1 MLWKSGNFCDRLARS
16 SIDASWLLNVLLV
29 LWLGLS
35 EASTLKS
42 ASCLGMPLIEPHE
55 SDTSPEAVAAA
66 AADDIPYGMAAEGDE
81 NRRVIMLLR

>member
-1 MLWKSGNFCDRLARS
+1 
-16 SIDASWLLNVLLV
+16 
-29 LWLGLS
+29 
-35 EASTLKS
+35 
-42 ASCLGMPLIEPHE
+42 MPLIEPHE